1 MDLTK
6 TVAAQLRGLLN
17 DPRLETVHGLEMTL
31 RYLGKWRSQLISN
44 TLKAKTDVVL
54 GGPFAGMRFETAT
67 EGNLAAKLLGSYEGE
82 LQPFVEKY
90 LRAGFD
96 RLIDIGCAE
105 GYYAVG
111 FALRSPNTMVDAFDM
126 AEEAQTVCRNHAQL
140 NGVSERVRV
149 HGAFAPAILDATA
162 SARTL
167 LICDAEGAEADLID
181 PVRCPAL
188 RSVEALIVECHEDLR
203 PGIVGKLRESFWPT
217 HAITL
222 VRNALPSAA
231 LPEWLEELSQL
242 DQLLAVWEWRQRP
255 TPWLVMEKMRMTSQ
269 CP

>member
-1 MDLTK
+1 M
-6 TVAAQLRGLLN
+6 
-17 DPRLETVHGLEMTL
+17 
-31 RYLGKWRSQLISN
+31 RSS
-44 TLKAKTDVVL
+44 T
-54 GGPFAGMRFETAT
+54 
-67 EGNLAAKLLGSYEGE
+67 
-82 LQPFVEKY
+82 
-90 LRAGFD
+90 
-96 RLIDIGCAE
+96 GC
-105 GYYAVG
+105 
-111 FALRSPNTMVDAFDM
+111 
-126 AEEAQTVCRNHAQL
+126 
-140 NGVSERVRV
+140 ERVRI

-203 PGIVGKLRESFWPT
+203 PGIVGKLRKSFWPT

>member
-44 TLKAKTDVVL
+44 RLKAKTDVVL

-140 NGVSERVRV
+140 NGV
-149 HGAFAPAILDATA
+149 
-162 SARTL
+162 
-167 LICDAEGAEADLID
+167 
-181 PVRCPAL
+181 
-188 RSVEALIVECHEDLR
+188 
-203 PGIVGKLRESFWPT
+203 
-217 HAITL
+217 
-222 VRNALPSAA
+222 
-231 LPEWLEELSQL
+231 
-242 DQLLAVWEWRQRP
+242 
-255 TPWLVMEKMRMTSQ
+255 
-269 CP
+269 